1 MIRTG
6 DEHRESIRDRREVWV
21 DGEKVSDVTTHP
33 ALRPII
39 DARARIYD
47 LAHEDATREIMT
59 YVDVESGERCPV
71 GAKLPLTKEYW
82 YAKRTA
88 VETVF
93 NDLNGIVTRGSRT
106 SARSSSI

>member
-59 YVDVESGERCPV
+59 YVTPRAVN
-71 GAKLPLTKEYW
+71 GAP
-82 YAKRTA
+82 
-88 VETVF
+88 
-93 NDLNGIVTRGSRT
+93 
-106 SARSSSI
+106 SARSSRSPRRTGTRSGPPSRPSSTI

>member
-6 DEHRESIRDRREVWV
+6 HEHRESIRDRREVWV

-59 YVDVESGERCPV
+59 YVDAESGERCPV
-71 GAKLPLTKEYW
+71 GAKPRSPR
-82 YAKRTA
+82 RT
-88 VETVF
+88 
-93 NDLNGIVTRGSRT
+93 GTRSGPPSRP
-106 SARSSSI
+106 SSTI